1 MHHDPVR
8 RGLAWGLAAIVLLPM
23 VTIVTLGTG
32 GLLAAVGD
40 EAAASVCRWVAVPL
54 GLLWAVAIAA
64 TTALS
69 AVSQLGRGPDHRR
82 GRRRRLHR
90 EAPERGEAS

>member
-23 VTIVTLGTG
+23 VALVTLGTG

-40 EAAASVCRWVAVPL
+40 AAAATVCRWVAVPL
-54 GLLWAVAIAA
+54 GLLWVVAIAA
-64 TTALS
+64 TTALV
-69 AVSQLGRGPDHRR
+69 AVSHLGRRPDRRR
-82 GRRRRLHR
+82 GRRRRVAR
-90 EAPERGEAS
+90 ERREEP

>member
-23 VTIVTLGTG
+23 VTVVTLGTG

-40 EAAASVCRWVAVPL
+40 VTAATVCRWVALPL
-54 GLLWAVAIAA
+54 GLLWAVAVAA
-64 TTALS
+64 TAALS
-69 AVSQLGRGPDHRR
+69 AVSHLGRRPDRRR
-82 GRRRRLHR
+82 GRRQRV
-90 EAPERGEAS
+90 ASEQRAEP